1 MTENAEAP
9 NAAPIFILVEPQLAE
24 NIGSVARAML
34 NFGLTSLRLVSPR
47 PLWPSDR
54 AIQLAAGAESLL
66 HQAMVTRSLRE
77 AVADCQVVYAA
88 SARRRDLVKNIV
100 TPRQAAAEWRELAA
114 QSIKTA
120 ILLGPERTGLVND
133 DVAVADKVVMVPLN
147 PEFSSLNLAQAA
159 GILAYEWFQA
169 GESAPQAI
177 LRTGDSPPAER
188 RQLLAFLDRLE
199 HELILCGFLRNEHM
213 RATMVN
219 NLRALFA
226 RASLTDQE
234 LRSLHG
240 VITELVTRRV
250 SSP

>member
-1 MTENAEAP
+1 MTN
-9 NAAPIFILVEPQLAE
+9 PIFILVEPQLAE
-24 NIGSVARAML
+24 NIGAVARAML
-34 NFGLTSLRLVSPR
+34 NFGLDQLRLVSPR

-54 AIQLAAGAESLL
+54 AIQVAAGAETVL
-66 HQAMVTRSLRE
+66 HHAPVARSLRE
-77 AVADCQVVYAA
+77 AAADCQVVYAA

-114 QSIKTA
+114 QNVKTA
-120 ILLGPERTGLVND
+120 IVLGPERTGLVND
-133 DVAVADKVVMVPLN
+133 DVATADKVVMVPLN
-147 PEFSSLNLAQAA
+147 PEFSSLNLSQAA

-169 GESAPQAI
+169 GDAATPPTERS
-177 LRTGDSPPAER
+177 GDAPPAER
-188 RQLLAFLDRLE
+188 RHLYSFLDRLE
-199 HELILCGFLRNEHM
+199 HELLQCGFLRNEHM

-250 SSP
+250 GPRE